1 MNPAIHRIRRP
12 DPPSLPPRAFSVS
25 ADPESFDQEMMLLAM
40 EQARAAEAAG
50 EIPVGAVILSP
61 QGDVLALGEN
71 RVLRD
76 SDPTAHAEMVALRA
90 AGEALRNYRL
100 VGCTLYSTLEP
111 CAMCAGAMIHARIAR
126 LVFGALDPKTGAVG
140 SVLQVLNHPQLNH
153 QMELTGGVLADQC
166 GDQLRRFFQGRRE
179 ARTQEPF

>member
-25 ADPESFDQEMMLLAM
+25 ADPESFDQQMMLLAM

-111 CAMCAGAMIHARIAR
+111 CAMCAGAILHARIAR
-126 LVFGALDPKTGAVG
+126 LVFAAADPKAGACG
-140 SVLQVLNHPQLNH
+140 SVLDVMNHPRLNH
-153 QMELTGGVLADQC
+153 QVELAAGVLAQEC
-166 GDQLRRFFQGRRE
+166 GQMLTTFFRARR
-179 ARTQEPF
+179 